1 MVLTLELPV
10 RPVTDDPLFVYER
23 RFGALPFW
31 LEQLNRREARALA
44 RLALRQGRPLA
55 AADESY

>member
-1 MVLTLELPV
+1 MVPTLELPI
-10 RPVTDDPLFVYER
+10 RPVADDPLFAYER

-31 LEQLNRREARALA
+31 LDELSRAEARALV